1 MSDFEQKSK
10 EQMHKGT
17 NSQPWKEG
25 DLEGASATGLG
36 EPQEFCPGRL
46 MKAIWCCYVSG
57 RFRWREAG
65 DAMVILYLG
74 TVAEVVFEGRYVV
87 SKLLASLHHLL
98 PLLLIKLQYRWTP
111 CSRSKLQYYPDTCW
125 RSG

>member
-1 MSDFEQKSK
+1 
-10 EQMHKGT
+10 
-17 NSQPWKEG
+17 
-25 DLEGASATGLG
+25 
-36 EPQEFCPGRL
+36 

-87 SKLLASLHHLL
+87 SKLLASQHHLL
-98 PLLLIKLQYRWTP
+98 PLLLLLLQYKT
-111 CSRSKLQYYPDTCW
+111 LW
-125 RSG
+125 RHSLSY